1 VDGAGLLASLHASVD
16 AVAAELQRRPARE
29 PTGGREGEYAHDLAA
44 DAVAVASLIGAGFGV
59 LSEESGWR
67 EAGRPLLAV
76 LDPVDGSTNASRGLP
91 WFATSICVLDELGP
105 LAAVVANLVSGS
117 RYEAVRG
124 EGARRDGKAI
134 TPARPSVL
142 AEAVVGLSGYS
153 GHHLGWRQ
161 YRALGAAA
169 LDLCA
174 VADGTLDAFVDCV
187 DEPHGGVWDYLG
199 ALLVCREAGAVVVDR
214 HDREL
219 VVRSSDHWRSPVA
232 ASSPELLAELRAA
245 LVSPAQTGNR

>member
-1 VDGAGLLASLHASVD
+1 MTAISLGSVGPRPAPWTLLASISVDGAGLLASLHASVD

-117 RYEAVRG
+117 RYEAV
-124 EGARRDGKAI
+124 
-134 TPARPSVL
+134 
-142 AEAVVGLSGYS
+142 VGLSGYS